1 MTPSHSWRVGK
12 ENHWDS
18 VKDTAWWNSAILSI
32 RRPNFRTCNRSELP
46 TLTFI
51 VQTTFD
57 SYHVPESEGSGQ
69 SDLLQAL
76 INSRV
81 LAYPVLAI
89 DRLDKFSAYIST
101 CVVINSRYRSEYIDA
116 IKLSV

>member
-18 VKDTAWWNSAILSI
+18 VKDTA
-32 RRPNFRTCNRSELP
+32 
-46 TLTFI
+46 FI